1 MKKRKFP
8 WRKTGL
14 VIGII
19 VLAAAV
25 ALLYEKLSELN
36 NQMAYLQDT
45 NNVILSEVDNLQSN
59 FEKTLAEENSMIESY
74 DIEVTDMDFA
84 AGTYDVDISVIPKEY
99 TDSTKVSVY
108 FGTAECLLSADGY
121 TYTGTMTLPLNK
133 TFDGNLTFLLANG
146 KKKNTEV
153 IRDYE
158 GLYNYLDQVLTGSLK
173 KEPSYKDGVVTL
185 DTEYTYALDGA
196 GIYEFESLDMVI
208 ELDGEEIGNI
218 DLLAAAAD
226 AAVPESDEET
236 EMASEA
242 AQIELPVSGADGT
255 YDCEFSYDLKEHLAE
270 EEELPEEPAIRV
282 YLSAVSTEG
291 YRFECDLSGGTERV
305 VYDRKG
311 GRYELSDKAPEEEAE

>member
-8 WRKTGL
+8 WGKTGL

-25 ALLYEKLSELN
+25 ALLCEKLSELT

-59 FEKTLAEENSMIESY
+59 FEKTLAEENSLIESY

-99 TDSTKVSVY
+99 TDSTNVSVY

-121 TYTGTMTLPLNK
+121 TYTGTMTLPLDK

-158 GLYNYLDQVLTGSLK
+158 GLCNYLDQVLTGSLK

-185 DTEYTYALDGA
+185 DAEYTYALDGA

-236 EMASEA
+236 EVSSEA

-270 EEELPEEPAIRV
+270 EEELPEEPSIRV
-282 YLSAVSTEG
+282 YLSAVSTGG

-311 GRYELSDKAPEEEAE
+311 GRYELSDNVPEEEAE